1 MANGSSRGTGA
12 IGSISR
18 SQRGSRWGSDF
29 ETMTVADYEKSWIEE
44 QIKDRKKIED
54 AVNKYRFE
62 QQKKYN
68 KKLSDEEISAYRETQ
83 KRKQA
88 IDKALEDIGRQKQE
102 KQAEKERLKSI
113 IDNSKALLK
122 SGAISKEE
130 LALAKKQY
138 RASTSMLEKFGKL
151 TESINKLSGFVD
163 KYIDT
168 YAKYQSTI
176 NTRLQGTGRQFQ
188 GASGIENIL
197 TRAIGVNPYVSN
209 KAVMDNVQKLTEA
222 GIAYNL
228 EQRAFLETI
237 SDDIA
242 STFSA
247 FDSSLLRII
256 RLQQQDSTASRL
268 GLEVTMTKYLNSMFQ
283 NTEYLNQTYKQVS
296 ANILEATAT
305 MGTAAGVE
313 FEYVVQKWLG
323 SLVSLGLSESTA
335 TGIASAIGSL
345 GSGDISSLSSSGI
358 GQLLLLSATR
368 SGQDLGTIATQGLTA
383 TSTNAI
389 LSSMVS
395 YLAELASSPSN
406 IVKSSYASTFGLN
419 VSDLRAISNVGSSL
433 SDITREMLSYSG
445 SLANLQES
453 WQTVASRKSVADMVN
468 TLFENAQF
476 SLSSGIAQNPA
487 TLALWKITGM
497 LEDSVG
503 GIPIPMTGT
512 SVSNIMRAALMG
524 YSSLGLI
531 GDIIS
536 GLGTTFDLPSV
547 FSKLNILSPQM
558 VQRGKGLGGN
568 ETLTESYRALIYAGS
583 GEDIYSSAKEQQ
595 EAEIRT
601 YETET
606 SATEINEKITS
617 INENVQKI
625 YDLLYGVVSGSQS
638 LNVRFDNFISP
649 TL

>member
-18 SQRGSRWGSDF
+18 SQRGSRWSSDF

-209 KAVMDNVQKLTEA
+209 KAVMDNVQKLTET

-256 RLQQQDSTASRL
+256 RLQQQL
-268 GLEVTMTKYLNSMFQ
+268 
-283 NTEYLNQTYKQVS
+283 
-296 ANILEATAT
+296 
-305 MGTAAGVE
+305 
-313 FEYVVQKWLG
+313 
-323 SLVSLGLSESTA
+323 
-335 TGIASAIGSL
+335 
-345 GSGDISSLSSSGI
+345 
-358 GQLLLLSATR
+358 
-368 SGQDLGTIATQGLTA
+368 
-383 TSTNAI
+383 
-389 LSSMVS
+389 
-395 YLAELASSPSN
+395 
-406 IVKSSYASTFGLN
+406 
-419 VSDLRAISNVGSSL
+419 
-433 SDITREMLSYSG
+433 
-445 SLANLQES
+445 SLA
-453 WQTVASRKSVADMVN
+453 
-468 TLFENAQF
+468 
-476 SLSSGIAQNPA
+476 
-487 TLALWKITGM
+487 
-497 LEDSVG
+497 
-503 GIPIPMTGT
+503 
-512 SVSNIMRAALMG
+512 
-524 YSSLGLI
+524 
-531 GDIIS
+531 
-536 GLGTTFDLPSV
+536 
-547 FSKLNILSPQM
+547 
-558 VQRGKGLGGN
+558 
-568 ETLTESYRALIYAGS
+568 
-583 GEDIYSSAKEQQ
+583 
-595 EAEIRT
+595 
-601 YETET
+601 
-606 SATEINEKITS
+606 
-617 INENVQKI
+617 
-625 YDLLYGVVSGSQS
+625 
-638 LNVRFDNFISP
+638 
-649 TL
+649 